1 MATKST
7 WTVQLLTVLGLF
19 WTNQAAADGLVLV
32 LNKDDGSFTAR
43 KQATSLTRNFAPGGV
58 PLGIEEERSERRAS
72 AADAKV
78 PAPAFPKRKCRQLSR
93 K

>member
-7 WTVQLLTVLGLF
+7 WTARLFTVLGLL
-19 WTNQAAADGLVLV
+19 WTNQSAADGLVLV

-58 PLGIEEERSERRAS
+58 PLGIEAESERRAN
-72 AADAKV
+72 AALDFRA
-78 PAPAFPKRKCRQLSR
+78 R
-93 K
+93 